1 MGNSSDQEYISLGGM
16 NWEVEIDIHTLLSIK
31 EMANENLHIGQGTLL
46 CGDLPCG
53 DLNGKEIQKRGAID
67 MICSLRFVLDYLWFV
82 CCYVKHT

>member
-16 NWEVEIDIHTLLSIK
+16 NWEVEIDIYTLLSIK

-46 CGDLPCG
+46 CGDL
-53 DLNGKEIQKRGAID
+53 NGKEIQKRGAID
-67 MICSLRFVLDYLWFV
+67 MICSLRSVLDYLWFV